1 MRLFK
6 AIERAN
12 ALRPNTIEDEQKAA
26 WIYELEGKLAET
38 RRAPPPSRLWPD
50 DQTLAFPPPCDN
62 VYELYLCAMIDYAN
76 EETELYQNDIAVF
89 NAAYSEA
96 IAWWRRRHP
105 PGPPG
110 LRQTWKTM

>member
-26 WIYELEGKLAET
+26 WIYELEGKLAEF
-38 RRAPPPSRLWPD
+38 RNAPPPVQAWPA
-50 DQTLAFPPPCDN
+50 DQTLALPPPVDN
-62 VYELYLCAMIDYAN
+62 IYELYLCAMIDYAN
-76 EETELYQNDIAVF
+76 EETELYQNDSTVF
-89 NAAYSEA
+89 NRAYAEA
-96 IAWWRRRHP
+96 ISYWRRKHR

-110 LRQTWKTM
+110 VRQQWKL